1 MSRSDIFV
9 HRYLLY
15 FAGSKVPVITRIQK
29 TKEMHEN
36 LIFVH
41 GVFENL
47 TFQVKVGSGYVLPKS
62 LGLDPFSIP
71 ADQTLLNQTLSRK
84 V

>member
-1 MSRSDIFV
+1 
-9 HRYLLY
+9 
-15 FAGSKVPVITRIQK
+15 
-29 TKEMHEN
+29 MHEN